1 MATKQQIAESLVNF
15 EALLELIKS
24 SNATNE
30 NTGELAKNV
39 HKKHHI
45 MFLSKINFSTSN
57 IVFWKTPVGDEEEFF
72 DTQDAEDS
80 EKAKKAEKNENGGK
94 KSEHEDDGTS
104 WSTVTTKKKK
114 RVCRSTYKGVECDMV
129 VCDFDHPTICTA
141 CMAGKERR
149 DPKCKLWHVAPA
161 KPKSKSTATK
171 STTSKSTASKST
183 ALGKGSRGK
192 VPFSSSNPKGNQNKD
207 YSGLKRKLAVSET
220 QCLRAELAL
229 IKAQRSNLAPS
240 RRKYSSV
247 VSPLTRLPAPTQA
260 VSTPASST
268 PDVVQILAQMAQQ
281 SQQMS
286 QQFAALAARLQA

>member
-30 NTGELAKNV
+30 NTSELAKNV

-45 MFLSKINFSTSN
+45 MFLSKINFSASN
-57 IVFWKTPVGDEEEFF
+57 IVFWKTPVGEEEEFF
-72 DTQDAEDS
+72 DTQMQSQQDTEVV
-80 EKAKKAEKNENGGK
+80 EKAKKAEN
-94 KSEHEDDGTS
+94 EDDSGAG
-104 WSTVTTKKKK
+104 WSKVITKKK
-114 RVCRSTYKGVECDMV
+114 RVCRSTYKGVECVMV
-129 VCDFDHPTICTA
+129 SCDFDHPTICMA

-161 KPKSKSTATK
+161 K
-171 STTSKSTASKST
+171 SKSTASKST
-183 ALGKGSRGK
+183 ASKSSALGKGSRGK
-192 VPFSSSNPKGNQNKD
+192 VPFSSSNPKGNHNKD

-229 IKAQRSNLAPS
+229 IKAQRSNPAPS
-240 RRKYSSV
+240 RQKYSSV
-247 VSPLTRLPAPTQA
+247 VSPLSRLPAPTQA
-260 VSTPASST
+260 VSAPASSS

>member
-1 MATKQQIAESLVNF
+1 VLNTILFEDDNEIEKRAILLNKTELAQLILFLVSTKSLKEELAALVGANRSEVVKDAKAPLDTQPPAESPKKEDYNVVP
-15 EALLELIKS
+15 KS
-24 SNATNE
+24 
-30 NTGELAKNV
+30 
-39 HKKHHI
+39 
-45 MFLSKINFSTSN
+45 
-57 IVFWKTPVGDEEEFF
+57 
-72 DTQDAEDS
+72 
-80 EKAKKAEKNENGGK
+80 GG
-94 KSEHEDDGTS
+94 EDDGTS
-104 WSTVTTKKKK
+104 WSKVTSKKKK

-141 CMAGKERR
+141 CTAGKERR

-171 STTSKSTASKST
+171 STASKSTASKSS

-207 YSGLKRKLAVSET
+207 YSGLKHKLAVSET

-229 IKAQRSNLAPS
+229 IKAQRSNPAPS
-240 RRKYSSV
+240 RQKYSSV